1 MSGRISG
8 AGGGDGAAAEEG
20 EPLQEE
26 AKPVGNPI
34 RVSGKG
40 KSRKTHYGAFEF
52 NEKHFELEDSVLIAP
67 QDKSKKPYVAII
79 KDITQAKDGT
89 VMVTGQ
95 WLYRPEEIKKKGG
108 SWESHDSGVLFYSF
122 HHDDVPEEAAMH
134 KCVVHFVPLDKQLPV
149 PSVHPGFIVQGVY
162 DAVDR
167 KIWKLTDKDYGD
179 IKQHEI
185 HMLIQ
190 KTQERMGK
198 LPEHEVEDVVEH
210 EDRLK
215 RKQSLGKENMQMID
229 VSRDD
234 GVILGGEAKAKTT
247 GKLFSCSL

>member
-1 MSGRISG
+1 MGKRRLKQSDEELKRGRRKKRLIGDYDDDDDEEGPSGRISG
-8 AGGGDGAAAEEG
+8 AGGGDGAAAEEEG
-20 EPLQEE
+20 EPVQED

-67 QDKSKKPYVAII
+67 ENKRKKPYVAII
-79 KDITQAKDGT
+79 KDITQTKDGT

-95 WLYRPEEIKKKGG
+95 WLYRPEEIEKKGG
-108 SWESHDSGVLFYSF
+108 SWESHDSWVLLYSF
-122 HHDDVPEEAAMH
+122 HHDDVPAEAAMH

-149 PSVHPGFIVQGVY
+149 RSVHPGFIVQGVY

-167 KIWKLTDKDYGD
+167 KIWKLTDKDYEE

-185 HMLIQ
+185 DMLI
-190 KTQERMGK
+190 KK
-198 LPEHEVEDVVEH
+198 LKSAWENFRNM
-210 EDRLK
+210 RLK
-215 RKQSLGKENMQMID
+215 MLLSTKIN
-229 VSRDD
+229 
-234 GVILGGEAKAKTT
+234 
-247 GKLFSCSL
+247 